1 MVKYAVV
8 DIYGLPGTK
17 QTHSKPTKTYDSI
30 KAVRVAAMR
39 QRKLKNGKGWIVKL
53 YADNSASIV
62 GQVWNLDLIKYHGYK
77 GWVYEDKTGRGVEKM
92 YILNIDGTIG
102 RRL

>member
-30 KAVRVAAMR
+30 KAVRLAAKRARMN
-39 QRKLKNGKGWIVKL
+39 NGPGWIVKL
-53 YADNSASIV
+53 YADNSAQVI
-62 GQVWNLDLIKYHGYK
+62 GQVWNLTYHGYS
-77 GWVYEDKTGRGVEKM
+77 GWMYEDKTGMYEKT
-92 YILNIDGTIG
+92 YVLNADGSLG

>member
-62 GQVWNLDLIKYHGYK
+62 GQVWNLNMPWKNYS
-77 GWVYEDKTGRGVEKM
+77 GWVYEDKTSRMEKM
-92 YILNIDGTIG
+92 YVLNKDGSIG
-102 RRL
+102 REL